1 MLRRVMPALPA
12 VMRAQTVAPASAW
25 AVSPV
30 AATVVRA
37 VMLRRVSPRA
47 VEATAVIKVVTAAA
61 TAVALAVALA
71 ASQVQVQAADTAAL
85 PPPTAPEGL

>member
-47 VEATAVIKVVTAAA
+47 VEATAVIKVVAA